1 MSNSEF
7 GKDYKELKN
16 KNPHSKV
23 LRGFNG
29 GPTWARTIYLN
40 LWFSIYYETIY
51 HSQSDKLSLLE

>member
-29 GPTWARTIYLN
+29 GPTCTKTNFLIHY
-40 LWFSIYYETIY
+40 
-51 HSQSDKLSLLE
+51 

>member
-23 LRGFNG
+23 LRGFKG
-29 GPTWARTIYLN
+29 GPTCPHRWVTLP
-40 LWFSIYYETIY
+40 S
-51 HSQSDKLSLLE
+51 